1 MSKLRD
7 TKSILAKL
15 LANENITVSH
25 QNVKTSYFN
34 IKDRVLVCPIW
45 KEMDGNLYDLFLGH
59 EIGHALNTP
68 QGGWHDVPYKD
79 KDGNQMP
86 PIFKDILNV
95 LEDARIEKKI
105 KRKYPG
111 LSRSFFHAY
120 KNLHERNFFN
130 VLNLKSYEEL
140 NIIDRINLNN
150 KVGSLLKIPFYDI
163 EKEIV
168 KEVPKLETW
177 EDVEVLAWKIYD
189 LLEKEES
196 ESESCNSASS
206 DAEEI
211 LQEVDDFQEEI
222 NHEESQGNEEQSSND
237 QSKEQNNSRENSTEQ
252 NSENELID
260 GELRSSE
267 EDRSDEVDGEKTNS
281 SVEEVVNKESV
292 HTMRSMTDKAFR
304 EREKEFISDDGA
316 VYLFTLPEANY
327 ENIIL
332 NNDEVMKDL
341 ESFIVKQIQDKEAF
355 YFKNKMGYDAVVRK
369 ATKEFNRKNKKI
381 ILQILKEFNMKK
393 CAVEYTKTF
402 VTRTGELE
410 MNALYKYKFTNN
422 IFKKIETKN
431 KGKSHGII
439 IFIDLSSSMQ
449 QILRNTIEQMLILI
463 SFCKM
468 AQLPFDVYGFSNGN
482 HYNKSLIKMN
492 RQEKFDL
499 KSEYELYIPA
509 RNFHLKHLVGSKLSN
524 KAYKRSFNNLLVML
538 NEYNSTANEENGNFQ
553 NDWTDAG
560 FNLHGTPYVET
571 LLASRKL
578 IKEFKQTYNLDIVN
592 VLYLTDGEGNHNSI
606 RYPIHVDLNKSTIYF
621 IDKIT
626 QKKIKRPNG
635 FNVEQSV
642 ITQLVQ
648 QVTSCKHI
656 GFYLCDMKQMKD
668 LLFLFKEN
676 KEERKISDSELSEMY
691 KNVQQNKFFSC
702 SNIGYDKYFY
712 IRSSN
717 SNIED
722 EELNIEFDMDEKIMQ
737 HNFNKFQTNKRN
749 NRILLSKMAEEIATG
764 L

>member
-68 QGGWHDVPYKD
+68 QEGWHDAPYKD

-130 VLNLKSYEEL
+130 VLDLKSYEEL

-150 KVGSLLKIPFYDI
+150 KVGSLLKIPFYEI
-163 EKEIV
+163 EKEII
-168 KEVPKLETW
+168 KEVAKLETW
-177 EDVEVLAWKIYD
+177 EDVEILAWKIYD
-189 LLEKEES
+189 LLEKEEDEP
-196 ESESCNSASS
+196 ESPDIQSPE
-206 DAEEI
+206 AEQT
-211 LQEVDDFQEEI
+211 LQETNNTQEEI
-222 NHEESQGNEEQSSND
+222 KEQEIENESSGDQSND
-237 QSKEQNNSRENSTEQ
+237 QTKSKENSAEQ
-252 NSENELID
+252 NSENDLID
-260 GELRSSE
+260 GELKVSE
-267 EDRSDEVDGEKTNS
+267 EDNSDDVDGENTNS
-281 SVEEVVNKESV
+281 SMQEVLNKESV
-292 HTMRSMTDKAFR
+292 QTMRSMTDKAFR
-304 EREKEFISDDGA
+304 EKEKEFISDDGA
-316 VYLFTLPEANY
+316 IYLLTLPEANY
-327 ENIIL
+327 ENIML
-332 NNDEVMKDL
+332 KNDEVMNDL
-341 ESFIVKQIQDKEAF
+341 ESFIIRQIQDKESF

-369 ATKEFNRKNKKI
+369 ATKEFNRKNKQI

-431 KGKSHGII
+431 KGKSHGVI

-482 HYNKSLIKMN
+482 HYNKTLIKMN
-492 RQEKFDL
+492 RKEKFDL

-509 RNFHLKHLVGSKLSN
+509 RNFHLKHLIGSKLSN

-538 NEYNSTANEENGNFQ
+538 NEYNSTSNEENGNFQ

-606 RYPIHVDLNKSTIYF
+606 RYPSHIDLNKSTIYF
-621 IDKIT
+621 IDKTT

-635 FNVEQSV
+635 FNIEQSV
-642 ITQLVQ
+642 MTQLVQ

-668 LLFLFKEN
+668 LLFFLKEN
-676 KEERKISDSELSEMY
+676 KEDRKISDSQLAEMY

-722 EELNIEFDMDEKIMQ
+722 DELNIQFEMDEKTMQ
-737 HNFNKFQTNKRN
+737 YNFNKFQTNKRN